1 MSNPISALSG
11 ATAEGDI
18 TMSEAGLIGMV
29 TLKADLSAAATKT
42 AVKAATGLAVPDA
55 RAMNG
60 TDTNRAVAWMAP
72 DELLILCDHG
82 EADALVATLIKEMG
96 GAHHLAVNVSDARA
110 MFTLTGEAGLVRDT
124 LAKLTPADMA
134 GLRLAEMR
142 RTRLA
147 QVAGAIWLP
156 EDGRAHVICFRSV
169 AGYMFD
175 LLSTAAHPGAAVNF
189 TP

>member
-1 MSNPISALSG
+1 MSNAVSALPG
-11 ATAEGDI
+11 AIADGDVRVAE
-18 TMSEAGLIGMV
+18 MGLVGMV
-29 TLKADLSAAATKT
+29 TLKADLSAAATKK
-42 AVKAATGLAVPDA
+42 AVKSATGLDLPDA
-55 RAMNG
+55 RKMSG
-60 TDTNRAVAWMAP
+60 GDLSKSVAWMAP
-72 DELLILCDHG
+72 DELLILCPHG
-82 EADALVATLIKEMG
+82 EADALVATLTKQMG
-96 GAHHLAVNVSDARA
+96 KAHHLAVNVSDARA
-110 MFTLTGEAGLVRDT
+110 AFALSGTSGAVRDT

-134 GLRLAEMR
+134 ALATGEMR

-156 EDGRAHVICFRSV
+156 EEGRAHVICFRSV